1 LQQFNVFVCLILRTA
16 ILRYCY
22 WCTIIFYMLTAE
34 LINNNIPRLQLQ
46 DSIGK
51 ALRLISDYRVTH
63 LPVVSENNY
72 LGMISEDDLL
82 DADDEKSPIEILQ
95 ENFLLSSVKADVHF
109 LNAVNFS
116 NQFETSI
123 VPVVNIV
130 NELAGVIT
138 MVDLLKTLGNFSGA
152 NEIGGIIVMEM
163 ERSNFAISEISRIV
177 ESNDAT
183 ILHLNTTTH
192 PDTGLL
198 TVTLHINKKEISA
211 IIAAFER
218 YEYDIIFN
226 FGDEKFENN
235 IDTNYRHLMNYL
247 DI

>member
-1 LQQFNVFVCLILRTA
+1 MF
-16 ILRYCY
+16 
-22 WCTIIFYMLTAE
+22 TAE

-63 LPVVSENNY
+63 LPVVSDDNY

-82 DADDEKSPIEILQ
+82 DADDEKSPIQILQ
-95 ENFLLSSVKADVHF
+95 ENFILNSVKSNVHF
-109 LNAVNFS
+109 LNAVNYS
-116 NQFETSI
+116 NQFEASI
-123 VPVVNIV
+123 VPVVNAV

-138 MVDLLKTLGNFSGA
+138 LVDLLKTLGNFSGA

-163 ERSNFAISEISRIV
+163 ERSQFAISEISRIV

-198 TVTLHINKKEISA
+198 TVTLHLNKKEIIA
-211 IIAAFER
+211 IVAAFER
-218 YEYDIIFN
+218 YEYTVIFN
-226 FGDEKFENN
+226 FGDEKFEDN